1 MKKNMKHRV
10 LAVLSA
16 VLCVVAMTLSVAV
29 LPAMAYANITRNPL
43 FAAVLAAVTENNKS
57 KDAKEKGKGEG
68 NRAANEEAGKNSNV
82 GVSEDNGNAGE
93 GAGSGAGN
101 GAKSGNDAGDE
112 KKQSNVPANV
122 PEHKSNKENGEQV
135 DKSKKNTK
143 AKNEDAKEKAKEK
156 AKGKDRSTGAMEKL
170 NLEQVKKL
178 PACEAEINEDN
189 NKVTITS
196 QSGTGNCAI
205 SANEK
210 SDAFDAIREKIKSLP
225 AGGGEIHFGN
235 GVKAYG
241 YGSLSKGKEGLF
253 SGANVSYIGNGKNFD
268 VSNVTDMSY
277 LFKDSSLSISLFYS
291 NAQFGNSG
299 DLKDWDVSK
308 VTNMEGMFEGCANL
322 NNPNG
327 LKDWNV
333 SKVTNMKNMFE
344 GCTYLAD
351 ISGLSGWA
359 NKVGSVTDMSGM
371 FEGCTGIEK
380 LDGLANWNV
389 GSVTNMKNMFK
400 GKGTKGDGDVVYGSD
415 NLTDISALS
424 SWANRVGKVTDM
436 SGMFE
441 GRTSLKSLKGLEN
454 WNISSVTNM
463 SGMFSQCASDSVF
476 VSKVNEYENKKK
488 YDNCMRDAA
497 SRANGNDDKKK
508 EYESDCKA
516 KYPGDFKSEYS
527 DDVKKGFDIS
537 ALSSWA
543 TKVGKVTDMSN
554 MFEGCTS
561 LKSLASLKDWDVSNV
576 TDMKSMFASVIKD
589 KKKRDTFET
598 AEAYVG
604 AMAIDSLKPLSKWNT
619 GKVGNMNRMFEG
631 CTSLQNLN
639 GLENWNTRNVES
651 MISMFEDCILI
662 DSLEPLS
669 KWNTGNV
676 TDMRAMF
683 AVCQSIQNTGNQKT
697 NGLKNWNV
705 SNVESMN
712 DMFSKCTSLV
722 DISGL
727 SNWNK
732 KEDGRT
738 SQLTSTARMFNE
750 CNNITS
756 IAALKD
762 WDVSNVD
769 DMSSMF
775 RACSGLKK
783 NLSDLASWNV
793 GKVKDMHEMFSG
805 CSGLNTLEGLAS
817 WNVSNVEDMH
827 EMFSGCANTY
837 NDPKTGLT
845 DISALK
851 DWAMKVGNVKKMNSM
866 FYGCKLLKSIEP
878 LATWNVGKVTDMS
891 LMFFDCE
898 KLKSLEKLSSWA
910 TKVGNVT
917 DMHGMFKACV
927 GLKSLDGLGSWN
939 VSNVTN
945 MSGMFSRADVDEI
958 GADNLT
964 DISALSGW
972 NVSSVTDMSSMFA
985 DCKLLTGAADLSKW
999 DIKKVTNLSSM
1010 FSNAGA
1016 DSGDKLVL
1024 DFSNKTFTKSD
1035 KPVYTDDEGKQ
1046 HYFSVKDMFNGFKGT
1061 LIANNLQSTFEE
1073 YDTDDPITTHFADS
1087 GEIFSKITVNDNDY
1101 SSSIVITNNSNIVN
1115 AYKYNYY
1122 IPVKAKLME
1131 PGDMK
1136 KENGKIKQCDCKNSS
1151 GGTQYTYYVPAL
1163 YSSIEKSSGDEEES
1177 EEPKSILRVEGESL
1191 QDYAYKIVKNSFAS
1205 NLRSAIDDSQA
1216 EEQPS
1221 AEQLDSDLLSAKL
1234 KSRVKELRSA
1244 RESLSVSNGSDEE
1257 SGEPGGTEEQG
1268 STYKIWFKKP
1278 AGTGTSCDWTEL
1290 SEGADVAAPV
1300 SEQKSPVTFF
1310 TTMYYLE
1317 TFVKPVPL
1325 PHTGGQSAV
1334 MFTFLSIGLFSMF
1347 AVAGAFGRHGWVA
1360 SVLSGTALTGFAKA
1374 FGGGALDVASGAKHC
1389 FAHSVAHSVVSG
1401 SMLKT
1406 AVSVATGFFARF
1418 RTDDSTFGKHTKQ
1431 R

>member
-1 MKKNMKHRV
+1 MKESRKHRI
-10 LAVLSA
+10 LSTIGAVS
-16 VLCVVAMTLSVAV
+16 CVVSMILSVTV
-29 LPAMAYANITRNPL
+29 LPGVAYANITKNPL
-43 FAAVLAAVTENNKS
+43 FAAALAAVTENNKGQS
-57 KDAKEKGKGEG
+57 KSGEGGAGNEGAKGGVVKGETDNKKETKG
-68 NRAANEEAGKNSNV
+68 EVKGETGKDNKVTDNKV
-82 GVSEDNGNAGE
+82 GNGNSENPNGGGSVDKNNSGN
-93 GAGSGAGN
+93 GAGNTAGN
-101 GAKSGNDAGDE
+101 GADKG
-112 KKQSNVPANV
+112 K
-122 PEHKSNKENGEQV
+122 
-135 DKSKKNTK
+135 DKSDKANGKAAKKDAKKDGKDKK
-143 AKNEDAKEKAKEK
+143 AKDQ
-156 AKGKDRSTGAMEKL
+156 DRSTGAMEKL
-170 NLEQVKKL
+170 SLEQVKAL
-178 PACEAEINEDN
+178 PACVAKVNEDN
-189 NKVTITS
+189 TKVTITS
-196 QSGTGNCAI
+196 QSGGDKCAI
-205 SANEK
+205 SAERGGE
-210 SDAFDAIREKIKSLP
+210 FGAIREKIKSLP
-225 AGGGEIHFGN
+225 AGGGKIVFGD

-277 LFKDSSLSISLFYS
+277 LFKDSSLNIRLFYS

-308 VTNMEGMFEGCANL
+308 VTNMEGMFEGCTGIENL
-322 NNPNG
+322 KG
-327 LKDWNV
+327 LSDWNV
-333 SKVTNMKNMFE
+333 SKVTDMKNMFE
-344 GCTYLAD
+344 GCTYLDD

-359 NKVGSVTDMSGM
+359 KKVGSVTDMSGM
-371 FEGCTGIEK
+371 FEGCTFIEK

-389 GSVTNMKNMFK
+389 SNVTNMKNMFK
-400 GKGTKGDGDVVYGSD
+400 GKGTKILDSKGKEIKDEFLYGSD

-424 SWANRVGKVTDM
+424 SWANKVGKVTDM

-441 GRTSLKSLKGLEN
+441 GRTSLKSLAALKD
-454 WNISSVTNM
+454 WNVSKVANM
-463 SGMFSQCASDSVF
+463 SRMFSQCASDSDF
-476 VSKVNEYENKKK
+476 VSKVNAYEDEKKK
-488 YDNCMRDAA
+488 YDDCMRDAA
-497 SRANGNDDKKK
+497 NRANGNDDKKK

-537 ALSSWA
+537 ALNSWA
-543 TKVGKVTDMSN
+543 KKVGNVTDMSN

-561 LKSLASLKDWDVSNV
+561 LKSLAALSEWDVSKV
-576 TDMKSMFASVIKD
+576 TDMKGMFASVINNYTEHD
-589 KKKRDTFET
+589 KLNGG
-598 AEAYVG
+598 YVDL
-604 AMAIDSLKPLSKWNT
+604 MVIDSLKPLSGWAEKV
-619 GKVGNMNRMFEG
+619 GKVANMTRMFEG
-631 CTSLQNLN
+631 CASLQNLK
-639 GLENWNTRNVES
+639 GLERWHTQNVGS
-651 MISMFEDCILI
+651 MISMFEYCKGV
-662 DSLEPLS
+662 DSLGPLS
-669 KWNTGNV
+669 EWDVSKV
-676 TDMRAMF
+676 RDMRAMF
-683 AVCQSIQNTGNQKT
+683 ALCQSIQNTGDQKT

-705 SNVESMN
+705 SKVTSMN
-712 DMFSKCTSLV
+712 DMFSKCTSLY

-727 SNWNK
+727 SNWATNGGGT
-732 KEDGRT
+732 KE
-738 SQLTSTARMFNE
+738 LTSTARMFNE

-837 NDPKTGLT
+837 NDPQTGLT

-851 DWAMKVGNVKKMNSM
+851 DWATKVGNVTKMSSM

-985 DCKLLTGAADLSKW
+985 DCKKLTGPADLSNWTINNVWKL
-999 DIKKVTNLSSM
+999 DSM

-1016 DSGDKLVL
+1016 ESGDNFVL
-1024 DFSNKTFTKSD
+1024 DFSNKTFTK
-1035 KPVYTDDEGKQ
+1035 PTDPNS
-1046 HYFSVKDMFNGFKGT
+1046 HFSVDSMFSGFKGT
-1061 LIANNLQSTFEE
+1061 LIANNLQSKGFEVGDSDE
-1073 YDTDDPITTHFADS
+1073 PIANNLAYNILSFDDDGHS
-1087 GEIFSKITVNDNDY
+1087 N
-1101 SSSIVITNNSNIVN
+1101 SIAITNNDDIISNSSSYSY
-1115 AYKYNYY
+1115 YK
-1122 IPVKAKLME
+1122 VVHAKLME
-1131 PGDMK
+1131 PGDMDSCK
-1136 KENGKIKQCDCKNSS
+1136 CDGSGDS
-1151 GGTQYTYYVPAL
+1151 GGTTYYVSAL
-1163 YSSIEKSSGDEEES
+1163 YDSTNITKD
-1177 EEPKSILRVEGESL
+1177 EGESL
-1191 QDYAYKIVKNSFAS
+1191 QDYAYKIVKSSFAS
-1205 NLRSAIDDSQA
+1205 KLRSAIDSQSGKGTGDD
-1216 EEQPS
+1216 EPGEDPS
-1221 AEQLDSDLLSAKL
+1221 DGDTDSDS
-1234 KSRVKELRSA
+1234 RSA
-1244 RESLSVSNGSDEE
+1244 RLKLRVKKLRSIKKSRSVRDDEGEGEEVSEDPESSEE
-1257 SGEPGGTEEQG
+1257 KQG
-1268 STYKIWFKKP
+1268 NTYKIMFKKSS
-1278 AGTGTSCDWTEL
+1278 GKTCEWKEL
-1290 SEGADVAAPV
+1290 GEGENGAVPV
-1300 SEQKSPVTFF
+1300 SDPKSPLAFF
-1310 TTMYYLE
+1310 NTMYYLE

-1347 AVAGAFGRHGWVA
+1347 AVAGAF
-1360 SVLSGTALTGFAKA
+1360 
-1374 FGGGALDVASGAKHC
+1374 
-1389 FAHSVAHSVVSG
+1389 
-1401 SMLKT
+1401 
-1406 AVSVATGFFARF
+1406 AR
-1418 RTDDSTFGKHTKQ
+1418 RSA
-1431 R
+1431 

>member
-43 FAAVLAAVTENNKS
+43 FAAALAAVTENNKG
-57 KDAKEKGKGEG
+57 KDAKEKGKSEG
-68 NRAANEEAGKNSNV
+68 NRAANGEAGSESN
-82 GVSEDNGNAGE
+82 GVASVNNGNAGE
-93 GAGSGAGN
+93 GAGSDAGN

-122 PEHKSNKENGEQV
+122 PERKSNKENGKQV
-135 DKSKKNTK
+135 DKNKDT
-143 AKNEDAKEKAKEK
+143 KEKAKEK
-156 AKGKDRSTGAMEKL
+156 AKKANGQDRDADDAGKKL
-170 NLEQVKKL
+170 TLDEVKKL
-178 PACEAEINEDN
+178 PACVAEINEDN
-189 NKVTITS
+189 NTKVTIKS
-196 QSGTGNCAI
+196 PSGEAKCAI
-205 SANEK
+205 SANGK
-210 SDAFDAIREKIKSLP
+210 SGAFGAIREKIESLS
-225 AGGGEIHFGN
+225 AGGGEIDFVD

-371 FEGCTGIEK
+371 FEGCTGIGE
-380 LDGLANWNV
+380 LGGLANWNV
-389 GSVTNMKNMFK
+389 GSVTNMEGMFK
-400 GKGTKGDGDVVYGSD
+400 GKGTKEDGDIVYGSD

-589 KKKRDTFET
+589 KKKRNTFET

-639 GLENWNTRNVES
+639 GLENWNTRNVGS

-851 DWAMKVGNVKKMNSM
+851 DWATKVGNVKKMNSM

-891 LMFFDCE
+891 FMFFDCE

-927 GLKSLDGLGSWN
+927 GLNSLDGLGSWN

-985 DCKLLTGAADLSKW
+985 DCKKLTGPADLSNWTINNVWKL
-999 DIKKVTNLSSM
+999 DSM

-1016 DSGDKLVL
+1016 ESGDNFVL
-1024 DFSNKTFTKSD
+1024 DFSNKTFTK
-1035 KPVYTDDEGKQ
+1035 PTDPNS
-1046 HYFSVKDMFNGFKGT
+1046 HFSVDSMFSGFKGT
-1061 LIANNLQSTFEE
+1061 LIANNLQSKGFEVGDSDE
-1073 YDTDDPITTHFADS
+1073 PIANNLAYNILSFDDDGHS
-1087 GEIFSKITVNDNDY
+1087 N
-1101 SSSIVITNNSNIVN
+1101 SIAITNNDDIISNSSSYSY
-1115 AYKYNYY
+1115 YK
-1122 IPVKAKLME
+1122 VVHAKLME
-1131 PGDMK
+1131 PGDMDSC
-1136 KENGKIKQCDCKNSS
+1136 QCDGSGDSS
-1151 GGTQYTYYVPAL
+1151 GTTYTYYVPAL
-1163 YSSIEKSSGDEEES
+1163 YSSKKEGEEGSTE
-1177 EEPKSILRVEGESL
+1177 SILRGEGESL
-1191 QDYAYKIVKNSFAS
+1191 QDYAYKIVKSSFAS
-1205 NLRSAIDDSQA
+1205 KLRSTIDDSQA
-1216 EEQPS
+1216 NEDTDNPPDPDIDHES
-1221 AEQLDSDLLSAKL
+1221 RSAKL

-1244 RESLSVSNGSDEE
+1244 RESRSVRDDGDGEE
-1257 SGEPGGTEEQG
+1257 SSEPEPEPEEQG
-1268 STYKIWFKKP
+1268 STYKILFKKSS
-1278 AGTGTSCDWTEL
+1278 GNTCTWTEL
-1290 SEGADVAAPV
+1290 GEGEKGAAPDNPM
-1300 SEQKSPVTFF
+1300 SPVTFF

-1360 SVLSGTALTGFAKA
+1360 SVLSGTALTGFVEA
-1374 FGGGALDVASGAKHC
+1374 FGGGALDIAAGFKHC

-1401 SMLKT
+1401 SMLKS

-1418 RTDDSTFGKHTKQ
+1418 RSNESTFGKHTKQ